1 MPNQAGKTPFH
12 LTALMPTLTDNS
24 MIRDEKGY
32 QLHEL
37 YIRINEQRKTA
48 IYRNT
53 KTRNEK

>member
-1 MPNQAGKTPFH
+1 
-12 LTALMPTLTDNS
+12 